1 MQIYPASTS
10 LDNGGELK
18 ESTYKCYHMGLMT
31 GQRFYSRITD
41 RHDSTTEQSTESSA
55 AKTKEQNTNER
66 TWKSK

>member
-10 LDNGGELK
+10 LDNGELK
-18 ESTYKCYHMGLMT
+18 VSTYKCYHMT

-55 AKTKEQNTNER
+55 AKTKEQNANER